1 MRLILQAFLHQQ
13 AWFDMNPIKLNFE
26 QGQYSLWHKLGIVLA
41 AAGLMF
47 NSFLFIQHQSVVSAT
62 DEAMN
67 RLEGIK
73 HPGNSRNSSR
83 GVNVDVAEQS
93 LLNEA
98 AKVMRGLNY
107 PWPTLFNQLELTLES
122 NVNLLEVIPNAKT
135 DEVMLV
141 GLTGNLEQAL
151 AYMARLEKTAIFK
164 KIELSSHEKVIR
176 SGVPKLQ
183 FTIQAKWQ
191 VEHE

>member
-13 AWFDMNPIKLNFE
+13 AWSDMNLIKLDFE
-26 QGQYSLWHKLGIVLA
+26 QGQHSLWRKLGVFLA
-41 AAGLMF
+41 AVGLMF
-47 NSFLFIQHQSVVSAT
+47 NSFLFIQHQSVMRAT

-67 RLEGIK
+67 RLEGVK
-73 HPGNSRNSSR
+73 HPINSRNSSR
-83 GVNVDVAEQS
+83 GVKPNVSEQN

-98 AKVMRGLNY
+98 AKVMTELNY
-107 PWPTLFNQLELTLES
+107 SWPTLFNQLELTLES
-122 NVNLLEVIPNAKT
+122 NVNLLEVKPNAKT

-141 GLTGNLEQAL
+141 GLTENLEQAL

-164 KIELSSHEKVIR
+164 KIELKSHEQVIR